1 MVSGAQAG
9 FRSVSRACAAG
20 KLRSVDEGRQR
31 VALVLDGDSW
41 PSRAVVRS
49 LGGAGWRVV
58 TEKGTIASRS
68 RHCAAEV
75 ELPGYRQHATAFAEA
90 VAEAI
95 DRHGV
100 DVVAP
105 AEDAS
110 LELLY
115 ETPGLLQSARVLGG
129 DERSATLATDK
140 VKTLDAASAAGF
152 PIPRHRVPAD
162 VDEAVAAAREIGFP
176 CAVKPRR
183 SYGRLG
189 ETRPYSRHTVVH
201 APEQV
206 RTVVERKYLA
216 RGFELPIVQAWTPG
230 RSIGVAAVVREGRIL
245 GWGAR
250 EAFRQWPIA
259 GGVAVWR
266 RTVPESTPGVRKAL
280 QLFRDLGF
288 EGLGDV
294 QYHIDE
300 DGTPRLM
307 ELGARVYGWLP
318 LTVFAGADL
327 PRIAAES
334 FRGEEPPETVAAR
347 AGIEMRWI
355 VGELQRLW
363 EALHPGVSLP
373 PGMRRGDVFRQAW
386 PLWRPSMHYDGLG
399 FGDASASATLRWLR
413 AKAA

>member
-1 MVSGAQAG
+1 MNE
-9 FRSVSRACAAG
+9 
-20 KLRSVDEGRQR
+20 DRQR

-49 LGGAGWRVV
+49 LGSAGWRVV
-58 TEKGTIASRS
+58 TQKGTIAARS
-68 RHCAAEV
+68 RYCTTEV
-75 ELPGYRQHATAFAEA
+75 ELPDYREHASAFAEA
-90 VAEAI
+90 VADVI
-95 DRHGV
+95 GRYDV
-100 DVVAP
+100 DVASP

-115 ETPGLLQSARVLGG
+115 ETPGLLQGARVLGG
-129 DERSATLATDK
+129 DERAAALATDK
-140 VKTLDAASAAGF
+140 VRTLEAASAAGF
-152 PIPRHRVPAD
+152 PIPEHRVPES
-162 VDEAVAAAREIGFP
+162 VDEAVAAAKEIGFP

-189 ETRPYSRHTVVH
+189 ETRPYARHTVVH
-201 APEQV
+201 SPQQV

-216 RGFELPIVQAWTPG
+216 RGFELPIVQAWIPG
-230 RSIGVAAVVREGRIL
+230 RSIGVAAVVRRGRIL

-250 EAFRQWPIA
+250 EAYRQWPIA

-266 RTVPESTPGVRKAL
+266 RTVGDTTPGVREAL

-294 QYHIDE
+294 QYHIAE

-327 PRIAAES
+327 PRVAAES
-334 FRGEEPPETVAAR
+334 LFGEEPPVTVVAQP
-347 AGIEMRWI
+347 GIEMRWI

-373 PGMRRGDVFRQAW
+373 PGMSRADVFKQAW
-386 PLWRPSMHYDGLG
+386 PLWRPSMRYDGLG
-399 FGDASASATLRWLR
+399 FGDASPVATLRWLR
-413 AKAA
+413 AKTA